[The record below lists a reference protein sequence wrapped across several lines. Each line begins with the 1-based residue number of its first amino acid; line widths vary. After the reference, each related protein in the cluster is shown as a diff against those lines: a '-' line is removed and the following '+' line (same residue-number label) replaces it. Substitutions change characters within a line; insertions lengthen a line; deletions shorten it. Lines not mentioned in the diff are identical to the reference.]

1 MKAEVQT
8 KERQLEEVLNSLY
21 LEHRLDKEVV
31 IDGRQHT
38 EHDDDRQDG
47 VEINSHWMRLVGGK
61 HLVLGLELLCSCD
74 NARDLCL
81 QLQQRRLVGVSS
93 PGSVSTLHTMSSHQT
108 DTMVAILSSPCSL
121 STKTLPMLASVSD
134 VANDHNIVTDTVQLS
149 LTDEPLRIK
158 FESFLSENDSLRI

>member
-1 MKAEVQT
+1 
-8 KERQLEEVLNSLY
+8 
-21 LEHRLDKEVV
+21 
-31 IDGRQHT
+31 
-38 EHDDDRQDG
+38 
-47 VEINSHWMRLVGGK
+47 MRLVGGK
-61 HLVLGLELLCSCD
+61 LLVLGLELLCSCD
-74 NARDLCL
+74 NASDLCL
-81 QLQQRRLVGVSS
+81 QLVSGGDSDSSDSSVLEYQWRLVGVSS

-158 FESFLSENDSLRI
+158 FDQRSSVESLISLSVKMTL